1 MKGGGVLGQVGVVK
15 IRVGRVNGW
24 GGLYHLLLYYYSP
37 PRFIQGA
44 GIWSGL
50 GVSGV
55 GGFGGQNSPSH
66 HVWPYTK
73 LDFPTKFHPNRAKI
87 TKACAWDSL
96 GMGEHGPRHTIWYH
110 LQTE

>member
-1 MKGGGVLGQVGVVK
+1 MWLHTKMKGGGVLGQVGVVK

-55 GGFGGQNSPSH
+55 GGFGGQNIALVIMYGH
-66 HVWPYTK
+66 I
-73 LDFPTKFHPNRAKI
+73 LN
-87 TKACAWDSL
+87 
-96 GMGEHGPRHTIWYH
+96 
-110 LQTE
+110 